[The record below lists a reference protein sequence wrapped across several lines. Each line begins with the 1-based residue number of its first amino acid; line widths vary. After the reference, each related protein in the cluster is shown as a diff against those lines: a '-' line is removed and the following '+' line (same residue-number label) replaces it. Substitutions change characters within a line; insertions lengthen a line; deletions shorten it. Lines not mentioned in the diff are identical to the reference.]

1 MIDDLSLPDLS
12 PPPST
17 NPAVIKDLSNQ
28 LELALGITHS
38 PPSSS
43 ITGPIT
49 PSPSHPSLTTRS
61 SVDAGH
67 TYSRSTGCTPAI
79 NTHEP
84 LYSDEDRGKSPTSIV
99 SLPLSTTSKIRTYAK
114 PFNRI
119 LHRFDTQPTYE
130 PTWLDTTPS
139 QPIHW
144 VIEAG
149 LRARWSDLVDVDILR
164 RDQAYLIRHVPHTVH
179 DEQKRSG
186 LRVTLDIT
194 RVIHGTYF
202 TRPSVFVGL
211 VVSHMNRKVPQ
222 TKIRVDVSTG
232 GLGNLSHDEYL
243 ADPSI
248 HQPVIVKFAPK
259 KHYGDATSVDK
270 SQDIGIE
277 GKVSGPSTIT
287 NTGVTAT
294 VNRSTSYS
302 LKERHCITTHTS
314 SEARKG
320 IKTILELEALENTI
334 TKDGIY
340 DQLARGMIIE
350 TRSKPVILTFDVSP
364 TQGVFNKTFRYVT
377 PSDFYTVPVYID
389 GQDWGLD
396 GMPDGWTREM
406 GDWDTR
412 IWRHLVKYDEEYESV
427 SWTRIGMW
435 LNICSLA
442 DLGGL
447 VGRVIVSIL
456 LTYRFSITSTF
467 RCQSTRSAT
476 NYILRSFH
484 IYRHCCT
491 ISQPPSPCVKF
502 RHHPHTIC
510 ST

>member
-17 NPAVIKDLSNQ
+17 NPALIKDLSNQ

-61 SVDAGH
+61 SVDAG
-67 TYSRSTGCTPAI
+67 YSRSTGWSPAI

-99 SLPLSTTSKIRTYAK
+99 SLPLSTSSKIRTYAK
-114 PFNRI
+114 PFNR
-119 LHRFDTQPTYE
+119 LVQRFNTQPTYE
-130 PTWLDTTPS
+130 PTWLDTNPD
-139 QPIHW
+139 QPIQW

-149 LRARWSDLVDVDILR
+149 LRARWSDLVDVNILR

-186 LRVTLDIT
+186 LRVTVDVT

-232 GLGNLSHDEYL
+232 GLGDLTHDEYL

-270 SQDIGIE
+270 SQDIGLE

-320 IKTILELEALENTI
+320 TKTILELEALENTI
-334 TKDGIY
+334 TKDGVY
-340 DQLARGMIIE
+340 DQLAMGMIIE

-435 LNICSLA
+435 LNYLFI
-442 DLGGL
+442 G
-447 VGRVIVSIL
+447 
-456 LTYRFSITSTF
+456 
-467 RCQSTRSAT
+467 
-476 NYILRSFH
+476 
-484 IYRHCCT
+484 
-491 ISQPPSPCVKF
+491 
-502 RHHPHTIC
+502 
-510 ST
+510 